1 MEISDL
7 KTLVFSK
14 IPIIQAP
21 TTETYGNC
29 AEEIYFGLLRARGE
43 GRKTIFLFP
52 KDVGSLFMFSKRGTG
67 VNTALADVCS
77 SHRVLNNR
85 NPVVL
90 LLAWC
95 LTIKGCLTLLL
106 NIVLIKS
113 GIGRIRRDSLQPTI
127 GRRRLWNRRAVYGVN
142 CKERYWARELTHKLD
157 VRLTDEV
164 LQTAEKYREK
174 MGLPIDAWYV
184 CLHVREGGYYGWNEG
199 PGKVARNSL
208 IENVIPAVRHIVK
221 LGGWVVRL
229 GDPTM
234 GRLEAYPQVIDYP
247 MTKFKS
253 DIMDVY
259 LVMNCL
265 AYIGGNSGPWDV
277 ANMFQKP
284 TIMPNITDF
293 YTGYPWREGS
303 IGIPK
308 KVYCGKS
315 ERYLSLKEIVTKS
328 IDETIKFDQNDQ
340 YELVENTAD
349 EILDLVKEY
358 FELLDNPKPTSEHQ
372 KLVHEIRKDGVDRI
386 LSKSKWS
393 EVQKNRFVSKLV
405 GFRGV
410 ISQKYLAN
418 NWEHDSNE
426 K

>member
-1 MEISDL
+1 
-7 KTLVFSK
+7 
-14 IPIIQAP
+14 
-21 TTETYGNC
+21 
-29 AEEIYFGLLRARGE
+29 
-43 GRKTIFLFP
+43 
-52 KDVGSLFMFSKRGTG
+52 
-67 VNTALADVCS
+67 
-77 SHRVLNNR
+77 
-85 NPVVL
+85 
-90 LLAWC
+90 
-95 LTIKGCLTLLL
+95 
-106 NIVLIKS
+106 
-113 GIGRIRRDSLQPTI
+113 
-127 GRRRLWNRRAVYGVN
+127 
-142 CKERYWARELTHKLD
+142 
-157 VRLTDEV
+157 
-164 LQTAEKYREK
+164 
-174 MGLPIDAWYV
+174 
-184 CLHVREGGYYGWNEG
+184 
-199 PGKVARNSL
+199 
-208 IENVIPAVRHIVK
+208 
-221 LGGWVVRL
+221 
-229 GDPTM
+229 
-234 GRLEAYPQVIDYP
+234 
-247 MTKFKS
+247 
-253 DIMDVY
+253 
-259 LVMNCL
+259 
-265 AYIGGNSGPWDV
+265 
-277 ANMFQKP
+277 MFQKP